1 MCFNLGECISNRADI
16 KKIDVDIENYWSNSR
31 WMNRV
36 WEESAKG
43 EGARIVTPGFYSST
57 TTVTS
62 DVSDVSNNFGDQ
74 LDIPW
79 LVSNQTSNETIK
91 STNSSSGQVSNV
103 SSHEI
108 VIPAT
113 TFVQSLTVPAN
124 NLQPTVSYDTSTMP
138 WLILKSPSSQSPL
151 ETSTTLA
158 SPSTSDLPTTTTTP
172 HQTSPSSTTVS
183 PTEWTTELATSK
195 ISIHPVHLPNTTDTP
210 LSSTTVRPSTT
221 TKRSTT
227 RLTTSTNKNTTS
239 STAVRVPT
247 TTTPT
252 SRPQTK
258 RQTTRKSGPTVA
270 KTTPVPKSPVVVNS
284 NSKAAANGAQQ
295 PSVSNYDVDVVFA
308 IDEAISYITAQLEE
322 LKKRSGNKP
331 IKQQ

>member
-1 MCFNLGECISNRADI
+1 M

-31 WMNRV
+31 WMNRM

-62 DVSDVSNNFGDQ
+62 DVSAVSNNFGDQ

-79 LVSNQTSNETIK
+79 LVSNQTSNDTIK

-103 SSHEI
+103 DSHEI

-124 NLQPTVSYDTSTMP
+124 NLPTVSYDTSTMP
-138 WLILKSPSSQSPL
+138 WLILKSSSSQSPL

-158 SPSTSDLPTTTTTP
+158 SPSTSDLPTTTTP
-172 HQTSPSSTTVS
+172 HQTPTSPSSTTVS
-183 PTEWTTELATSK
+183 PTEWTTELVTSK
-195 ISIHPVHLPNTTDTP
+195 ISIHPVPLPNTTDTP

-227 RLTTSTNKNTTS
+227 RLTTSTNNNTTS

-247 TTTPT
+247 TTPT
-252 SRPQTK
+252 IRPQTK
-258 RQTTRKSGPTVA
+258 RQTTRKSGPTVP
-270 KTTPVPKSPVVVNS
+270 KTTPVPKSPVVANS